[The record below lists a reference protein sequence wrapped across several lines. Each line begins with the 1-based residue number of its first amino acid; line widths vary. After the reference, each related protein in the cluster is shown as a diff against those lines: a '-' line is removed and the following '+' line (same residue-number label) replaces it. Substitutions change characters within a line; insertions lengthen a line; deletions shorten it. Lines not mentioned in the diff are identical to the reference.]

1 MPISYELAA
10 KEYENVQKNLERA
23 QLLSAF
29 LLESL
34 CRADPNEEL
43 SFSSTAREGFRF
55 LLAKIAADTAEA
67 ACNLFDLK
75 PVPPQEPVP
84 AGGEKDFAVPIQ

>member
-10 KEYENVQKNLERA
+10 KEYENVQTNLERA

-29 LLESL
+29 LSEAL

-43 SFSSTAREGFRF
+43 SFSSVGREGFQF
-55 LLAKIAADTAEA
+55 LLAEIATSTAEA

-84 AGGEKDFAVPIQ
+84 AVGEKDSAVPIQ